1 MKISCDRV
9 VCNWRSPS
17 DFQMPASSFKD
28 NGHGRRF
35 LSHTTAEFFDAAFA
49 AWGLTDIRPE
59 PMFQNFIGN
68 HFLDGAHTHQHKDY
82 APEGY
87 AHVRAN
93 WMLKKPEFGGNPI
106 IDGEELQVNVG
117 DLWLVIASMESHA
130 STPISGGERL
140 IYSFGALVPIDHVKS
155 KLLINI

>member
-9 VCNWRSPS
+9 VRNWRSPNN
-17 DFQMPASSFKD
+17 FQIPAGSFKN
-28 NGHGRRF
+28 NGYGRRY
-35 LSHTTAEFFDAAFA
+35 LSHTTAELFDSAFA
-49 AWGLTDIRPE
+49 EWNLTDTKLE
-59 PMFQNFIGN
+59 PTYQNFIGN
-68 HFLDGAHTHQHKDY
+68 HFLDGAHVHQHTDY

-93 WMLKKPEFGGNPI
+93 WMIKKPEFGGNPI
-106 IDGEELQVNVG
+106 IDGEEFQIEAG
-117 DLWLVIASMESHA
+117 DLWLVIASMELHA